1 MVRFYSSFLW
11 NISGNWKSEI
21 DWKQQLKIYRIM
33 VVVSF
38 LFGFFFGI
46 VLCIEVAKMIAENE
60 AETEDK

>member
-1 MVRFYSSFLW
+1 
-11 NISGNWKSEI
+11 
-21 DWKQQLKIYRIM
+21 M

-60 AETEDK
+60 DK

>member
-1 MVRFYSSFLW
+1 
-11 NISGNWKSEI
+11 
-21 DWKQQLKIYRIM
+21 M

>member
-1 MVRFYSSFLW
+1 
-11 NISGNWKSEI
+11 
-21 DWKQQLKIYRIM
+21 M

-60 AETEDK
+60 SETEDK

>member
-38 LFGFFFGI
+38 LFGFFFA
-46 VLCIEVAKMIAENE
+46 VLLCVGSYKVARMIAENE
-60 AETEDK
+60 DED